1 MITTENG
8 DKILTPKGCG
18 YIGIAEI
25 DTSERIREDYG
36 DIKGLAE
43 TILDIGLEEP
53 IVITPKKKKLI
64 DGGRRIKAFELLGV
78 DIIPYV
84 TLDVDDLLAAEF
96 VANAARKDFTAQETV
111 TIIEKITETRI
122 GHRPEKGAN
131 FALFPKGKTVEV
143 VAKITGRSHYQIQKL
158 IDIVK
163 AARKEPK
170 YKKFLKDVDS
180 GKKSVNTAHKLVTI
194 KERNLPKVPPPEG
207 KYDLLAID
215 PPWEFENAT
224 IRGSAEGHYDVIPLP
239 ELCKMELPLT
249 DNAVVFLWV
258 PNSLKYDR
266 IDLDGATR
274 STLDHLLYFWKLTPK
289 SEFIWYKHKPTPGH
303 YSLTH
308 HETLLLCFKG
318 KPVVPVK
325 RFKSVFFRSLK
336 VPALEHSE
344 KPPEIFE
351 MIQQM
356 YPERKAIEMFAI
368 KPHEGFTPWGDQ
380 VVQESSNTST
390 KK

>member
-18 YIGIAEI
+18 YMAICEI
-25 DTSERIREDYG
+25 DTTQRIREDYG

-43 TILDIGLEEP
+43 TILKVGLEEP

-64 DGGRRIKAFELLGV
+64 DGGRRIKAFELLGA
-78 DIIPYV
+78 DIIPFV

-96 VANAARKDFTAQETV
+96 IANAARKDFTAQETV
-111 TIIEKITETRI
+111 TIIERIEKTRE
-122 GHRPEKGAN
+122 GHRPKKGAKLG
-131 FALFPKGKTVEV
+131 LFPRGKTTEI
-143 VAKITGRSHYQIQKL
+143 VAKITGRSHYQIQKM

-170 YKKFLKDVDS
+170 YAKFLKDVDS
-180 GKKSVNTAHKLVTI
+180 GKKSINTAHKLVTI
-194 KERNLPKVPPPEG
+194 KTRNLPKVKPPTG

-215 PPWEFENAT
+215 PPYQFDNKT
-224 IRGSAEGHYDVIPLP
+224 IRGSADGHYETIPLF
-239 ELCKMELPLT
+239 ELSQIKLPIT
-249 DNAVVFLWV
+249 DAAVVFLWV
-258 PNSLKYDR
+258 PNSLKYTGDFQ
-266 IDLDGATR
+266 DLLEAWD
-274 STLDHLLYFWKLTPK
+274 LTIK
-289 SEFIWYKHKPTPGH
+289 SEFIWYKHKPAPGS

-325 RFKSVFFRSLK
+325 RYKSVFFRSLK
-336 VPALEHSE
+336 VAALEHSE

-351 MIQQM
+351 MILQM
-356 YPERKAIEMFAI
+356 YPKRKAIEMYAR
-368 KPHEGFTPWGDQ
+368 KPHKGFVAWGNEVTQ
-380 VVQESSNTST
+380 QSS
-390 KK
+390 